1 MLEKLNGRLMW
12 ERTPQ
17 GGIRVEI
24 PARLDWAVVAMGFVV
39 ALWALLCMSLA
50 PLGLLMR
57 DAPGIAAWFFTLCF
71 LALAC
76 AALVLLAWN
85 FKGKTTLTLD
95 PAEMKLVRHV
105 MGVEWNTRVF
115 QTREVRNLRYLP
127 SSGYK
132 LGRTFIPSVF
142 CFESGERTHA
152 FASGATDI
160 EAFALIDRMLG
171 VHEFPRERAV
181 DYIGVRR

>member
-1 MLEKLNGRLMW
+1 MLEKLQGRLMW

-24 PARLDWAVVAMGFVV
+24 PARLDWAVVALGCVC
-39 ALWALLCMSLA
+39 ALWALLCMSVA
-50 PLGLLMR
+50 PLRMITH
-57 DAPGIAAWFFTLCF
+57 DAPGIAAWFFALCF

-76 AALVLLAWN
+76 AALCLVAWN

-95 PAEMKLVRHV
+95 PAEMELVHHV
-105 MGVEWNTRVF
+105 RGFEWRTRVF
-115 QTREVRNLRYLP
+115 PTREVRNLRYLP

-132 LGRTFIPSVF
+132 LGRMYIPSVF
-142 CFESGERTHA
+142 CFEASGKTHK
-152 FASGATDI
+152 FASGLTDI
-160 EAFALIDRMLG
+160 EAFALIDRMLD
-171 VHEFPRERAV
+171 VYAFPRERAV

>member
-12 ERTPQ
+12 ERTSQ

-24 PARLDWAVVAMGFVV
+24 PARLDWAVVAMGCVV

-50 PLGLLMR
+50 PLRLLMR
-57 DAPGIAAWFFTLCF
+57 DAPGIAAWFFALCF

-95 PAEMKLVRHV
+95 PVEMELVRHV
-105 MGVEWNTRVF
+105 LGIEWSARVF
-115 QTREVRNLRYLP
+115 PTREVRNLRYLP

-132 LGRTFIPSVF
+132 IGRMYIPSVF
-142 CFESGERTHA
+142 CFESGEKTHT
-152 FASGATDI
+152 FASGATNV
-160 EAFALIDRMLG
+160 EAFALIEKMLD
-171 VHEFPRERAV
+171 VYPFPRERAI

>member
-1 MLEKLNGRLMW
+1 VLEKLNGRLRW

-17 GGIRVEI
+17 GIRVEV
-24 PARLDWAVVAMGFVV
+24 PARLDWAVVVMGVVV

-50 PLGLLMR
+50 PLQLMMS
-57 DAPGIAAWFFTLCF
+57 DAPGIAAWAFALCF

-76 AALVLLAWN
+76 AALVLLVWN

-105 MGVEWNTRVF
+105 LGVEWSTRVF

-132 LGRTFIPSVF
+132 LGRTYIPSVF
-142 CFESGERTHA
+142 CFETGEKTHS
-152 FASGATDI
+152 FASGATNI
-160 EAFALIDRMLG
+160 EAFALIDRMLD
-171 VHEFPRERAV
+171 VYAFPRERAV

>member
-1 MLEKLNGRLMW
+1 MLETLNGKLKW

-17 GGIRVEI
+17 GIRVEI
-24 PARLDWAVVAMGFVV
+24 PARLDWAVVAMGVVV
-39 ALWALLCMSLA
+39 ALWALVASAVA
-50 PLGLLMR
+50 PLSVLTH
-57 DAPGIAAWFFTLCF
+57 DAPGFAAWFFALCF

-76 AALVLLAWN
+76 AAASLLVWN

-105 MGVEWNTRVF
+105 LGHEWNTRVF

-132 LGRTFIPSVF
+132 LGRTYIPSVF
-142 CFESGERTHA
+142 CFEANDKTHR
-152 FASGATDI
+152 FGSGATDI
-160 EAFALIDRMLG
+160 EAFALIDRMLE
-171 VHEFPRERAV
+171 VYSFPRERAIE
-181 DYIGVRR
+181 YIGVRR